1 MFDRL
6 ASLASRWPKII
17 VAFAVMFIGLTFVY
31 GASVSKHLKDGGQN
45 ASSSQS
51 ARAESLLERK
61 FPSGQPNFVMLVTAP
76 QGVDDPAVA
85 AEAHTLEAKLAGRPG
100 VTGVSSYWST
110 HSPLLK
116 ATSGHSGLIAGYV
129 KGTQT
134 KQNDFVKD
142 FGPKVDGKQGPVKV
156 QLGGS
161 AVINQVSVSMAKDDL
176 ARSEAIGIPL
186 TSIVLILFFRSFLAS
201 ALPLSIGIMS
211 LIGTNAVLRLL
222 TTFTSV
228 SVFALNLATG
238 LALGLASDYGLFIVK
253 RYRDEYH
260 ATGDVKGSVR
270 VAMNTAGRTVLYSAT
285 TVVGAMA
292 AMMVFPLPFL
302 RSVAYTGI
310 TVVVLSALAALI
322 VLPAGLVLLD
332 KYVDAWDI
340 AKIPGWVLRKTVL
353 RGRPPK
359 VARVKESG
367 AVWRRIGEAVMRRPL
382 VYTVVVGA
390 GLAVLIVPFLSATY
404 ALSDDRILPT
414 KVESHVVQQSL
425 RTDYDGQIANQ
436 LDIVADG
443 IDPTAKAAQIGDY
456 ATRLSKVGGVT
467 RVEAVTGVYVKGQ
480 QVAPAGPATAGFA
493 TSDAAYLT
501 VASSANPTSS
511 AGKDQ
516 VKDVRAVQAPFKVL
530 VGGASPDL
538 VDTMHAISSALPVA
552 IGIIV
557 VITLLLIFLFTG
569 SVLIPFSALLM
580 NVLTLTATFGALAW
594 VFQDNHLHS
603 LMTFPDTGYLDVS
616 LLVLLFCV
624 SFGVSMDFEVF
635 LLSRIKEEYR
645 RTGDNRSAI
654 AFGIQ
659 KTGSVVTAAAC
670 ITSVVFASIAGA
682 AHLQNIK
689 MFGAGLTIALLLDA
703 TVIRSVLAPALMR
716 LSGDA
721 NWWRPRFLNGFYE
734 RFKLRDH
741 DSFAAQPA
749 TAGRIVAAGEPVEAR
764 ATAYDAE

>member
-1 MFDRL
+1 VFDRL
-6 ASLASRWPKII
+6 ARMASRRPKLI
-17 VAFAVMFIGLTFVY
+17 VALAVVFIGLTLVY
-31 GASVSKHLKDGGQN
+31 GASATKYLTDGGQN
-45 ASSSQS
+45 ATSSQS

-61 FPSGQPNFVMLVTAP
+61 FPAGQPNFVMLVNAP

-85 AEAHTLEAKLAGRPG
+85 AEGRVLATKLAARPG
-100 VTGVSSYWST
+100 ITGVSSYWST
-110 HSPLLK
+110 HSPLMR
-116 ATSGHSGLIAGYV
+116 ATSGHSALIAGFI

-134 KQNDFVKD
+134 EQSDFVKA
-142 FGPKVDGKQGPVKV
+142 FGPTVDGTQGPVKV

-161 AVINQVSVSMAKDDL
+161 AVVNKVSVSMARDDL
-176 ARSEAIGIPL
+176 ARAEAIGIPL
-186 TSIVLILFFRSFLAS
+186 TALVLMLFFRSFLAS

-211 LIGTNAVLRLL
+211 LIGTNAVLRAL
-222 TTFTSV
+222 TNVTHV

-260 ATGDVKGSVR
+260 ASGDVRESVR
-270 VAMNTAGRTVLYSAT
+270 VTMNTAGRTIAYSAT

-292 AMMVFPLPFL
+292 AMLVFPLPFL

-310 TVVVLSALAALI
+310 TVVVLSACAALV

-332 KYVDAWDI
+332 KWVDAWDL
-340 AKIPGWVLRKTVL
+340 AKIPGWLLRRTVL
-353 RGRPPK
+353 RGRPAK
-359 VARVKESG
+359 VGVKESG
-367 AVWRRIGEAVMRRPL
+367 SGWRRIGEAVMRRPL
-382 VYTVVVGA
+382 MYTLGVGA
-390 GLAVLIVPFLSATY
+390 VLAVLITPFLSATY
-404 ALSDDRILPT
+404 ALPDDRILPAN
-414 KVESHVVQQSL
+414 VESHVVQQVL
-425 RTDYDGQIANQ
+425 RADYDGQIANQ
-436 LDIVADG
+436 LDVVADG
-443 IDPTAKAAQIGDY
+443 VDPVAKSAQIGAY
-456 ATRLSKVGGVT
+456 ATRLSTLAGVT
-467 RVEAVTGVYVKGQ
+467 RVQAVTGVYVGGH

-493 TSDAAYLT
+493 GPDATYLT
-501 VASSANPTSS
+501 VASSANPMSA
-511 AGKDQ
+511 AGKAQ
-516 VKDVRAVQAPFKVL
+516 VADVRAVPAPFPVL

-538 VDTMHAISSALPVA
+538 VDAMHLIKSALPWA

-594 VFQDNHLHS
+594 VFQDNHLQS
-603 LMTFPDTGYLDVS
+603 VLTFPDTGYLDVS

-645 RTGDNRSAI
+645 RTGDNRASI

-670 ITSVVFASIAGA
+670 ITSVVFASIAGS
-682 AHLQNIK
+682 AHLQNVK
-689 MFGAGLTIALLLDA
+689 MFGAGLTVALLLDA

-716 LSGDA
+716 LAGDA
-721 NWWRPRFLNGFYE
+721 NWWRPAFLNGFYD

-741 DSFAAQPA
+741 DSFGQEPA
-749 TAGRIVAAGEPVEAR
+749 SAGTDAPAGEAVGAR

>member
-31 GASVSKHLKDGGQN
+31 GASVSKHLKDGGQS
-45 ASSSQS
+45 ASASQS
-51 ARAESLLERK
+51 TRAESLLERK
-61 FPSGQPNFVMLVTAP
+61 FPAGQPNFVMLVSAP
-76 QGVDDPAVA
+76 QGVDDPAAA
-85 AEAHTLEAKLAGRPG
+85 AEAHTLEAKLAAQPG

-116 ATSGHSGLIAGYV
+116 STSGHSALIAGYV

-142 FGPKVDGKQGPVKV
+142 FGPEVDGPQGPVHVK
-156 QLGGS
+156 LGGS
-161 AVINQVSVSMAKDDL
+161 AVINQVSVSMARDDL

-186 TSIVLILFFRSFLAS
+186 TAIVLMLFFRSFLAS

-260 ATGDVKGSVR
+260 ATGDVRGSVR
-270 VAMNTAGRTVLYSAT
+270 VTMNTAGRTVLYSAT

-310 TVVVLSALAALI
+310 TVVVLSACAALV

-332 KYVDAWDI
+332 KYVDAWDL

-359 VARVKESG
+359 ARTKESG
-367 AVWRRIGEAVMRRPL
+367 SGWRRIGEAVMRRPL
-382 VYTVVVGA
+382 MYTVVVGA

-404 ALSDDRILPT
+404 ALSDDRILPA
-414 KVESHVVQQSL
+414 KVEAHVVQQSL

-436 LDIVADG
+436 LDVIADG
-443 IDPTAKAAQIGDY
+443 VDPAANSARIGDY
-456 ATRLSKVGGVT
+456 ASRLSKVAGVT
-467 RVEAVTGVYVKGQ
+467 RVEAVTGVYVKGR

-493 TSDAAYLT
+493 TSDSTYLT
-501 VASSANPTSS
+501 VASSRIPTSS
-511 AGKDQ
+511 AGKHQ
-516 VKDVRAVQAPFKVL
+516 VRDVRAVPAPFKVL

-538 VDTMHAISSALPVA
+538 VDTMHAISKALPVA

-580 NVLTLTATFGALAW
+580 NILTLTATFGALAW

-635 LLSRIKEEYR
+635 LLSRIKEEYK

-670 ITSVVFASIAGA
+670 ITSVVFASIAGS

-716 LSGDA
+716 LSGNA

-749 TAGRIVAAGEPVEAR
+749 AVGRTVAAEKPVEAG
-764 ATAYDAE
+764 AAAYDAE